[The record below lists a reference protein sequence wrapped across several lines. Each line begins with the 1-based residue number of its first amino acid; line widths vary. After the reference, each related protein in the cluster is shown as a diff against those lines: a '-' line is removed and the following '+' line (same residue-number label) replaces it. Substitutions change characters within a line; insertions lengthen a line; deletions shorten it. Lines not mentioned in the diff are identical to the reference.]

1 MTDADVVIVGRGAL
15 AVFASIEA
23 RRRGLEAVR
32 VGTGLPFERFLLLHE
47 NALRILERTCGKA
60 VGHPLKGIRVLDR
73 HLRCLREVSFSRYGL
88 RLHAMRY
95 TDLLAFLRELDDTPE
110 VEGRVVALERDGI
123 VRLED
128 GRTFRARR
136 MVVNTAGGFAGA
148 ARLRFRHRKVFRT
161 GFVDHCPDPDRVVQ
175 INDAGTYAAIVPF
188 GTEAAIACS
197 GDTEPL
203 ERLFGGDP
211 GLAGF
216 RDLRLET
223 WCGTKLR
230 QGKVVHVG
238 EALRRVHPHTGQGL
252 NRALDTVD
260 AIFAGDGLFR
270 ERLYDCLMWT
280 GGVMLDL
287 AWGTSPLLRDL
298 SYAVLDNAPGMKL
311 LSGTMWW
318 RTPAKS

>member
-1 MTDADVVIVGRGAL
+1 MTETDVVIVGRGAL

-32 VGTGLPFERFLLLHE
+32 IGTGLPFERFLLLHE
-47 NALRILERTCGKA
+47 NALRILERTCGGA

-73 HLRCLREVSFSRYGL
+73 NLEPLREMSFARHGL

-95 TDLLAFLRELDDTPE
+95 TDLLAFLRERDDTPE
-110 VEGRVVALERDGI
+110 VEGRVVSLEPDG
-123 VRLED
+123 VAKLED
-128 GRTFRARR
+128 GRVFRARR
-136 MVVNTAGGFAGA
+136 MVVNTAGGFTGP
-148 ARLRFRHRKVFRT
+148 RLRFRHRKVFRT

-175 INDAGTYAAIVPF
+175 INDAGIYAAIVPF
-188 GTEAAIACS
+188 GTEAAIVCS
-197 GDTEPL
+197 GDTAPL
-203 ERLFGGDP
+203 ERLLGGDP
-211 GLAGF
+211 GLSGF
-216 RDLRLET
+216 RELHLET
-223 WCGTKLR
+223 WCGTGLR
-230 QGKVVHVG
+230 QGRVFHVG

-270 ERLYDCLMWT
+270 ERVYDCLMWA

-287 AWGTSPLLRDL
+287 YWGTSPFLRDL
-298 SYAVLDNAPGMKL
+298 YYALLDNAPGMKL

-318 RTPAKS
+318 RASAGR